1 MVTCRS
7 PKPLIA
13 VRVCKGVQIGSL
25 VKWIITQ
32 RYGRWVKGSNPL
44 GATKNIYRWGQRKLS
59 PSLLNLEDENRYTK
73 EDETQNSL

>member
-1 MVTCRS
+1 MVAYQS
-7 PKPLIA
+7 PKLF
-13 VRVCKGVQIGSL
+13 VRVRILPPVHDGSL